1 MNSDR
6 PVSRDRATSR
16 SRATSASVAFMLAAA
31 LAIFCATASA
41 HIGSPDIFFDGFA
54 GPYKVLVSVRP
65 PDVVPG
71 VAEINVRVDDE
82 HATRV
87 TVQPVYYR
95 TGGDSAPRPDEAAR
109 VAGPDNYFSGQLW
122 LMEFGSSS
130 VNVTVEGHKGAGS
143 VIVPVPA
150 IATARRGIDMKLG
163 VLLGCFGLFL
173 FAGAVAVIGA
183 SVRESVLPPGSKA
196 TDADRKRARRMM
208 VIAGIFFAVVVALGN
223 WWWTSIDGGYLSKMF
238 KPIRLS
244 AVTTAEGDARVLR
257 LSMDDPG
264 WFNRRVDDLVP
275 DHGKLMHMFLV
286 REPALD
292 AFAHLHPVKIDSRT
306 FDARL
311 PDIPAGTYRVYAD
324 VVHENGLTETLVT
337 SAEVTAAQAAKEPG
351 ASDKL
356 RDPDDS
362 FFIRSQ
368 SAGASQRLDDGST
381 ITWEREDSFQPVA
394 DRLVPLRFTV
404 KAPDGSAARL
414 EPYMGMTGH
423 AAIMREDGAVFVH
436 VHPVGTV
443 SMAAQQAF
451 SNRLAGDNPGAD
463 PGSVDHTSHN
473 RPAEVPVSTEQADNP
488 GVVSFPYKFPK
499 PGRYVIWVQVKRDG
513 RVLTAAF
520 ETQVE

>member
-1 MNSDR
+1 M
-6 PVSRDRATSR
+6 SRGRGTVAG
-16 SRATSASVAFMLAAA
+16 VAFILAVAA
-31 LAIFCATASA
+31 VAVFCARASA
-41 HIGSPDIFFDGFA
+41 HVGSPDIFFDGFA

-71 VAEINVRVDDE
+71 IAEINVRVDDE

-87 TVQPVYYR
+87 MVQPVYYR
-95 TGGDSAPRPDEAAR
+95 TGGDSAPRPDEAVR

-130 VNVTVEGHKGAGS
+130 VNIDIEGHKGTGS
-143 VIVPVPA
+143 VVVPVPA

-163 VLLGCFGLFL
+163 LLLGCFGLFL

-196 TDADRKRARRMM
+196 TSTDLKRARRMM
-208 VIAGIFFAVVVALGN
+208 LIAGVFFAVVLALGN
-223 WWWTSIDGGYLSKMF
+223 WWWTSIDSGYLRNMF

-244 AVTTAEGDARVLR
+244 ATTTADGEGRVLR

-275 DHGKLMHMFLV
+275 DHGKLMHMFLM

-292 AFAHLHPVKIDSRT
+292 AFAHLHPVKIDART

-311 PDIPAGTYRVYAD
+311 PGIPAGTYRVYAD

-337 SAEVTAAQAAKEPG
+337 SVEVTDAEKGQEPG
-351 ASDKL
+351 ASDKAGDKL
-356 RDPDDS
+356 PDPDDS
-362 FFIRSQ
+362 FFIRTQ
-368 SAGASQRLDDGST
+368 QTGPSARLEDGT
-381 ITWEREDSFQPVA
+381 TMTWEGGESFQPVA
-394 DRLVPLRFTV
+394 DKLVSLRFSV

-451 SNRLAGDNPGAD
+451 SNRLAGGKEGAEA
-463 PGSVDHTSHN
+463 GRVDHSSHTN
-473 RPAEVPVSTEQADNP
+473 ANAIPVSAEQADNP

-499 PGRYVIWVQVKRDG
+499 PGRYVIWVQVKREG

-520 ETQVE
+520 DTRVQ

>member
-1 MNSDR
+1 M
-6 PVSRDRATSR
+6 RACL
-16 SRATSASVAFMLAAA
+16 AYIVAAAA
-31 LAIFCATASA
+31 LAILCATARA
-41 HIGSPDIFFDGFA
+41 HVGSPDIFFDGLA

-71 VAEINVRVDDE
+71 IAEINVRVDDE

-87 TVQPVYYR
+87 MIQPIYYR
-95 TGGDSAPRPDEAAR
+95 TGGDSAPRPDEAVR

-122 LMEFGSSS
+122 LMEFGSCS
-130 VNVTVEGHKGAGS
+130 VNITVEGHKGTGS
-143 VIVPVPA
+143 AIVPVPA
-150 IATARRGIDMKLG
+150 IATARRGIDTKLG
-163 VLLGCFGLFL
+163 ILLGCFGLFL

-196 TDADRKRARRMM
+196 TSADRKRARRMM
-208 VIAGIFFAVVVALGN
+208 VIAGLFFAVVLAFGN
-223 WWWTSIDGGYLSKMF
+223 WWWTSIDSGYLRNMF

-244 AVTTAEGDARVLR
+244 AVTSDGGEGRVLR

-337 SAEVTAAQAAKEPG
+337 STEVPAARTFQKPG
-351 ASDKL
+351 AVTKL
-356 RDPDDS
+356 ADPDDS
-362 FFIRSQ
+362 FFVRSG
-368 SAGASQRLDDGST
+368 SASSSQRLADGST
-381 ITWEREDSFQPVA
+381 ITWERDEALQPEA
-394 DRLVPLRFTV
+394 DKLVSLQFSV
-404 KAPDGSAARL
+404 KAPDGGPARL

-436 VHPVGTV
+436 MHPVGTI

-451 SNRLAGDNPGAD
+451 SDRLARDKTGAD
-463 PGSVDHTSHN
+463 PGPVDHSSH
-473 RPAEVPVSTEQADNP
+473 RSAPAAPDSASTDSAGETEDS
-488 GVVSFPYKFPK
+488 GSVSFPYKFPK
-499 PGRYVIWVQVKRDG
+499 PGRYVIWVQVKREG

-520 ETQVE
+520 ETEVK